1 MDMRLTPT
9 VIYWFAA
16 AVVVLLAITALA
28 VLAGAASRAERRRQ
42 REKVRALHLR
52 FERFLTGHGAPSA
65 LRRDAARASSVA
77 FWSAIET
84 LGLEWRG
91 PAWPALARE
100 LERNRHCAAERRAL
114 TDDSPLRRELA
125 ARRLG
130 LLRSPASR
138 RALRRALVRGPESVA
153 FAAALSLARHRDR
166 AALRWVLAHSEVF
179 ARRTPRARIAL
190 LRSFGRAAK
199 PDLLAAL
206 EAGRAPE
213 LEHALIETLG
223 IGGLQAAVP
232 AIASRLSHPVLDVRI
247 AAARSLGRLEARET
261 ASALALALGDEAWQV
276 RAQAAWA
283 LGRVG
288 ATEAIEPL
296 VAALPDRAWWVRHH
310 AAYALAALGAEGRTA
325 LLGVTQQSADP
336 YARDIAEEAL
346 AGGFPDPAS
355 HA

>member
-1 MDMRLTPT
+1 MRLTPAILYT
-9 VIYWFAA
+9 LAA
-16 AVVVLLAITALA
+16 LAAVLLAIGAFA

-42 REKVRALHLR
+42 REIVRALHLR
-52 FERFLTGHGAPSA
+52 FERFLTGRGAASA
-65 LRRDAARASSVA
+65 MRRDAARASSAA

-100 LERNRHCAAERRAL
+100 LERNRHCAAERHAL
-114 TDDSPLRRELA
+114 SDDSPLRRELA

-138 RALRRALVRGPESVA
+138 RALRRALVRGPDAVA

-166 AALRWVLAHSEVF
+166 AALRWVLDHSEVF
-179 ARRTPRARIAL
+179 ARRTPRARVAL

-199 PDLLAAL
+199 PDLLVAL

-232 AIASRLSHPVLDVRI
+232 AIANRLTHPAVEVRV
-247 AAARSLGRLEARET
+247 AAARSLGRLEARAT
-261 ASALALALGDEAWQV
+261 SGALSQALADQAWQV

-283 LGRVG
+283 LGRIG
-288 ATEAIEPL
+288 ATEAIAPL

-310 AAYALAALGAEGRTA
+310 AAYALAALGAEGRAA
-325 LLGVTQQSADP
+325 LLGVTQQSSDP

-346 AGGFPDPAS
+346 AGGFHDQGSRA
-355 HA
+355 